1 MSSLRAPL
9 PPLLVASL
17 PSYPRIP
24 YLFPTIA
31 TTAAIARQGSQF
43 LERTTSGSSP
53 RLWQLGEETKGNG
66 GKSGRGNDG
75 KATEERADGRG
86 RGREGGGR
94 GEERLTFL
102 YRLNIV
108 VSRKRSLCHEA
119 IRKNPLFICA
129 SCRWHY
135 GHHHSEKR
143 GSSWIG
149 MKSVCTV

>member
-1 MSSLRAPL
+1 MTEKR
-9 PPLLVASL
+9 
-17 PSYPRIP
+17 R
-24 YLFPTIA
+24 
-31 TTAAIARQGSQF
+31 
-43 LERTTSGSSP
+43 
-53 RLWQLGEETKGNG
+53 
-66 GKSGRGNDG
+66 KSGRTG
-75 KATEERADGRG
+75 ERE
-86 RGREGGGR
+86 RER
-94 GEERLTFL
+94 EERLTFL

-108 VSRKRSLCHEA
+108 VSRKGSLCHEA